1 MRKLLLICVC
11 TMMVIVSSAQERK
24 LGFGVKAGVAATSLT
39 IPKGEKS
46 QSSYRAGF
54 TGGFFADYRFN
65 SRWALSAD
73 LLYVRQGA
81 DIKLN
86 GDGENRMKLD
96 YLQIPV
102 LVNFYLTRSLA
113 VKAGIQ
119 PAFFLDGSEVY
130 NSSIRSSSASTDWAI
145 PVGLSYELNCGVIFE
160 ARYNAGVKY
169 SVDEFGFPM
178 HTVAFA
184 FTVGYRFR

>member
-1 MRKLLLICVC
+1 
-11 TMMVIVSSAQERK
+11 MMVIVSSAQERK

-65 SRWALSAD
+65 SRLALSAD
-73 LLYVRQGA
+73 LLYARQGA

-169 SVDEFGFPM
+169 SVDEFDFPM

>member
-54 TGGFFADYRFN
+54 TGGVFADYRFN

-73 LLYVRQGA
+73 LLYARQGA

-169 SVDEFGFPM
+169 SVDEFDFPM